1 MTTTTSNP
9 LPEETEKLPKGAA
22 SVITMSTLAF
32 TLMFAAW
39 MMFGILGIPIRKE
52 LGLTD
57 VQLAWISAAAILNGS
72 LWRLPSGILADRF
85 GGRIIIFVLL
95 ILTAVFSYLV
105 SLADSYG
112 MILLLAFLVGFAGNS
127 FSAGVAWNSAWVPK
141 SRQGLALGIFGAG
154 NVGASVTKF
163 IGPVL
168 ITATAGATYFG
179 FIQGG
184 WRLIPVIYSALLIVT
199 AIALLMFTPKQD
211 RKPGAGRS
219 LRDEIKPL
227 SQVRVWRFSLYYVAV
242 FGAYVALAAWLP
254 KYYVDNFGVT
264 LSTAALLTA
273 TYIFPASLLRPLG
286 GWFSDK
292 LGARRVMY
300 WTFGIMIVSTLF
312 LSLPNG
318 HLVVQVSQKVSDTG
332 VKEVL
337 PFTMGL
343 VPFVILVFIL
353 GCAMGIGKAAV
364 YKHIPEYFPGQV
376 GSVGGLVGMFGGLG
390 GFVLPPLF
398 AYTTAWT
405 GLPSATFFVL
415 FLLSVVCAIWM
426 HLTVLRMLRDE
437 TPGLIDHFEAP
448 PIEENSAS

>member
-1 MTTTTSNP
+1 MTNATKQT
-9 LPEETEKLPKGAA
+9 LPEDTTKLPPGAK

-39 MMFGILGIPIRKE
+39 MMFGILGIPIRDE

-72 LWRLPSGILADRF
+72 LWRLPSGILADRY
-85 GGRIIIFVLL
+85 GGRIILLVLL
-95 ILTAVFSYLV
+95 LVTAVFSYLV
-105 SLADSYG
+105 SLADSYS
-112 MILLLAFLVGFAGNS
+112 MILILAFLVGFAGNS

-141 SRQGLALGIFGAG
+141 ERQGLALGIFGAG

-168 ITATAGATYFG
+168 ITGTAGATYFG

-184 WRLIPVIYSALLIVT
+184 WRLVPVIYSVLLIVT
-199 AIALLMFTPKQD
+199 AVALLVFTPKQD

-219 LRDEIKPL
+219 IKEELKPL
-227 SQVRVWRFSLYYVAV
+227 RQVRVWRFSLYYVAV

-292 LGARRVMY
+292 IGARKVMY
-300 WTFGIMIVSTLF
+300 WTFAVMIASTF
-312 LSLPNG
+312 LLMMPNG
-318 HLVVQVSQKVSDTG
+318 HLVVQVSENVSATG

-337 PFTMGL
+337 PYDLGL
-343 VPFVILVFIL
+343 VPFAILVFIL
-353 GCAMGIGKAAV
+353 GCAMGVGKAAV
-364 YKHIPEYFPGQV
+364 YKHIPEYFV
-376 GSVGGLVGMFGGLG
+376 L
-390 GFVLPPLF
+390 FVL
-398 AYTTAWT
+398 
-405 GLPSATFFVL
+405 
-415 FLLSVVCAIWM
+415 SVACAIWM
-426 HLTVLRMLRDE
+426 HLTVVSMLHKE
-437 TPGLIDHFEAP
+437 SPELSDHFETP
-448 PIEENSAS
+448 PSKENAS